1 MIRKP
6 FPLRNRV
13 ILDAILTLLFV
24 LAFGLRFTGELIH
37 ELIGLTAFIL
47 FALHLLIGWAGI
59 KSMFSGIFTTRRWL
73 VTAVNV
79 FLFATVM
86 AVCVSGLILFTGA
99 SAGMGLRQVH
109 TIAAYW
115 TLVLTGLHIG
125 LYWERL
131 VGGVR
136 ILTKPLVRKKPW
148 CFAAYLSRVYLLFLL
163 YGIWASFERSIGTK
177 LFFGASFDFWNDNW
191 PVALFF
197 FNHLAVLGVYIAI
210 SRYSI
215 KLMEKTQSKVNHL
228 TL

>member
-59 KSMFSGIFTTRRWL
+59 KNLFSGIFTTRRWL
-73 VTAVNV
+73 AIAVNAS
-79 FLFATVM
+79 LFATVM
-86 AVCVSGLILFTGA
+86 AVCVSGLILFIDA

-148 CFAAYLSRVYLLFLL
+148 CFAAYLSRAYLLFLL
-163 YGIWASFERSIGTK
+163 YGIWASFERSMGTK
-177 LFFGASFDFWNDNW
+177 LFLGASFDFWNDNW
-191 PVALFF
+191 PIILFF
-197 FNHLAVLGVYIAI
+197 LNHLSVIGIYIAVA
-210 SRYSI
+210 RCAT
-215 KLMEKTQSKVNHL
+215 KLVEKIQSKANQL
-228 TL
+228 TP